1 MIFSDNKLGTDD
13 SNILGYNDDEQ
24 LVPTLGDG
32 GSSIIDQLGGLL
44 AKTHQHT

>member
-13 SNILGYNDDEQ
+13 GNILGYNDDEQ

-32 GSSIIDQLGGLL
+32 DRNTIGIVG
-44 AKTHQHT
+44 